1 MSTVQIVFDEIGIV
15 NRFRN
20 VYAAVVGLFDRN
32 LVPLLD
38 LGIRVWMAEVFF
50 SSGLT
55 KIADWENTLFLF
67 DFEYAVPLLPTAW
80 TAFFATSFELMMPVF
95 LVVGLAT
102 RFAALPLL
110 AMAMVIQFVLGA
122 DNAAYS
128 HVTHYYWMIL
138 LVTIVLRGG
147 GKLSLD
153 HLIGRHFD
161 KQR

>member
-1 MSTVQIVFDEIGIV
+1 MTTVQLVLDEIGIL
-15 NRFRN
+15 NRFRSA
-20 VYAAVVGLFDRN
+20 YSAAVSFGDRN

-38 LGIRVWMAEVFF
+38 FGVRAWMAEVFF

-80 TAFFATSFELMMPVF
+80 TAVFATGFEIVMPVF
-95 LVVGLAT
+95 LILGFAT

-128 HVTHYYWMIL
+128 HVTHLYWMIL
-138 LVTIVLRGG
+138 LATIVLRGG

-153 HLIGRHFD
+153 HLISRHFA
-161 KQR
+161 KQS

>member
-1 MSTVQIVFDEIGIV
+1 MSTVQIVFDEIGFV
-15 NRFRN
+15 SLFRGA
-20 VYAAVVGLFDRN
+20 YAAVVRVFENN
-32 LVPLLD
+32 LVPVLD
-38 LGIRVWMAEVFF
+38 LGFRVWMAEVFF

-80 TAFFATSFELMMPVF
+80 TAVFATGFELLMPVF

-122 DNAAYS
+122 ENAAYS
-128 HVTHYYWMIL
+128 HVTHFYWMIL

-147 GKLSLD
+147 GKFSLD
-153 HLIGRHFD
+153 HLIGRYFE
-161 KQR
+161 KQS